1 MVNVLINLMVINA
14 EYNKESTV
22 KDTKGNQWTFRSHVS
37 TDGIRRYQLIKGLRV
52 DTYTEGEIRARLL
65 ELLQR

>member
-14 EYNKESTV
+14 EYEENTV
-22 KDTKGNQWTFRSHVS
+22 SDTKGSQWTFRSHVS

>member
-1 MVNVLINLMVINA
+1 MVNVLINLMVINV
-14 EYNKESTV
+14 EYEESTV
-22 KDTKGNQWTFRSHVS
+22 EDTKGNQWTFRSHVS

>member
-1 MVNVLINLMVINA
+1 MVNVLINLMVINV
-14 EYNKESTV
+14 EYEESTV
-22 KDTKGNQWTFRSHVS
+22 EDTKGNQWTFRSHVS

-65 ELLQR
+65 ELFQR

>member
-1 MVNVLINLMVINA
+1 MVNVLINLMVINV
-14 EYNKESTV
+14 EYEESTV
-22 KDTKGNQWTFRSHVS
+22 EDTKGNQWTFRSHVS

-65 ELLQR
+65 ELLQH

>member
-14 EYNKESTV
+14 EYEENTV
-22 KDTKGNQWTFRSHVS
+22 EDTEGNQWTFRSHVS

-65 ELLQR
+65 ELFQR